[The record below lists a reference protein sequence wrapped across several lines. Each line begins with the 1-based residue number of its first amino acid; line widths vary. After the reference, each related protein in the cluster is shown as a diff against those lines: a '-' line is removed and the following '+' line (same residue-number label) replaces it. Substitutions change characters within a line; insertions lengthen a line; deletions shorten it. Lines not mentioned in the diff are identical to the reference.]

1 MNVSTT
7 PEWNS
12 KLMVV
17 DTWQPAALMEQLSSP
32 TEQESPMSLSTTAF
46 VFQDSTEDTVRQ
58 QFEQECGVYSRW
70 TIGNVE
76 VVTPL
81 AAHTR
86 VWVASAALS
95 NALHTTGIADDVRN
109 QCVYAYNGLSPYVL
123 HHAKSHTIAI
133 VSFASHAKPKPF
145 TIASKRHK
153 RGVQAVNY
161 VLQSDVVVHAFV
173 TVTAKRAVKQWARG
187 ETPVAPRQWQRGMKP
202 APERW
207 MRGVTP
213 HTCGS
218 RMQPHWQK
226 Y

>member
-1 MNVSTT
+1 MMNATTT

-12 KLMVV
+12 KLMAVN
-17 DTWQPAALMEQLSSP
+17 TWQPSPLMEQPSSP

-58 QFEQECGVYSRW
+58 QFEQECSVYSRW

-95 NALHTTGIADDVRN
+95 NALHTTGTADDVRN

-123 HHAKSHTIAI
+123 HRAKSHTIAI
-133 VSFASHAKPKPF
+133 VSFAQHAKPTPF

-153 RGVQAVNY
+153 GVRAVNY
-161 VLQSDVVVHAFV
+161 VQQSDVVVHAFV
-173 TVTAKRAVKQWARG
+173 TVTAKRAVKQW
-187 ETPVAPRQWQRGMKP
+187 QRGMQP
-202 APERW
+202 PPERW
-207 MRGVTP
+207 ARGVTSR
-213 HTCGS
+213 TCGW
-218 RMQPHWQK
+218 RVQPHWQ